1 MSIAKSK
8 LPNRVF
14 RRESDGKVVVQK
26 DGNILV
32 EYDNAHT
39 LVETH
44 LKGLEIIKE
53 QLKKDLPD

>member
-1 MSIAKSK
+1 M
-8 LPNRVF
+8 
-14 RRESDGKVVVQK
+14 VVQK

-32 EYDNAHT
+32 EYDNVHT

-53 QLKKDLPD
+53 QLKKKV

>member
-1 MSIAKSK
+1 M
-8 LPNRVF
+8 
-14 RRESDGKVVVQK
+14 VVQK

-32 EYDNAHT
+32 EYENAHT

-53 QLKKDLPD
+53 QLKKDLLDYKNQKV

>member
-1 MSIAKSK
+1 M
-8 LPNRVF
+8 
-14 RRESDGKVVVQK
+14 VVQK

-44 LKGLEIIKE
+44 LKGLEIVKE
-53 QLKKDLPD
+53 QQRKDLLDYEN